1 MNCCEEC
8 YVIPEDLLQMLIDR
22 MIAVKSDRKE
32 AKRQIKTFLESHR
45 TSQGDMAMVT
55 QF

>member
-1 MNCCEEC
+1 MNRCEEC

-22 MIAVKSDRKE
+22 MIALKSDRKE
-32 AKRQIKTFLESHR
+32 AKRQIKTFLESRR
-45 TSQGDMAMVT
+45 TNQGDMAMVT